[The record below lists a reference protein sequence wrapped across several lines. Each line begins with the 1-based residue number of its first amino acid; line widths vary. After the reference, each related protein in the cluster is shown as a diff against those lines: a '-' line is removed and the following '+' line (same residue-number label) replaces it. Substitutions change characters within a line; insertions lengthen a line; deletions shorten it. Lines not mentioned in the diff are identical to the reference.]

1 MDEREEATIAG
12 LAGGIKARGDDSDH
26 QTPI

>member
-1 MDEREEATIAG
+1 MDEREEAAIAG
-12 LAGGIKARGDDSDH
+12 LVGGIRGRRDDSDH